1 MQLQTEKEKLYKNM
15 DTEKDK
21 LIYLQTQTKLFVD
34 RQMERKQIKRDKND
48 KNKLRIEGGMLN
60 KEDV

>member
-1 MQLQTEKEKLYKNM
+1 MQLQTEKEKLYNNM

-21 LIYLQTQTKLFVD
+21 LIYLQTQAKLFVD

-48 KNKLRIEGGMLN
+48 KNKLRIEGGML
-60 KEDV
+60 K

>member
-1 MQLQTEKEKLYKNM
+1 MQLQTEKEKLYNNM

-48 KNKLRIEGGMLN
+48 KNKLRIEGGML
-60 KEDV
+60 K

>member
-21 LIYLQTQTKLFVD
+21 LIYLQTQAKLFVD

-48 KNKLRIEGGMLN
+48 KNKLRIEGGML
-60 KEDV
+60 K

>member
-48 KNKLRIEGGMLN
+48 KNKLRIEGGML
-60 KEDV
+60 K